1 MPENSGDDVATT
13 LVPSARPVVGANAR
27 GHRSEQYMADINVD
41 ELGPVSDSVV
51 GFPADKANV

>member
-1 MPENSGDDVATT
+1 
-13 LVPSARPVVGANAR
+13 
-27 GHRSEQYMADINVD
+27 MADINVD

>member
-1 MPENSGDDVATT
+1 MMSRQPSC
-13 LVPSARPVVGANAR
+13 PSARRVVGANAR